1 MARREYINN
10 YASVTQV
17 LSVLRKPGLEQWFL
31 SNTRAFC
38 TEKSNK
44 GKLIGT
50 QIHNAI
56 QSYIETG
63 KASISTEYNEE
74 VTNAL
79 KSFMLFRKEN
89 PSYILKR
96 AELPLTSEVHKFNG
110 TIDCIGEGI
119 MFDWKTGEA
128 KEEANPKIWPEWKYQ
143 ISAYVYLYNETQG
156 TNIEKARIIAIAK
169 DKVGYN
175 QYIMDKEEIDECFNE
190 VFLSCLK
197 ILNYQKRGIW
207 NIFLE
212 RV

>member
-63 KASISTEYNEE
+63 KASISTEYDEE

-89 PSYILKR
+89 PSYVLKR
-96 AELPLTSEVHKFNG
+96 AELPLTSEQYKFNG
-110 TIDCIGEGI
+110 TIDCIGENI
-119 MFDWKTGEA
+119 MWDWKTGEC
-128 KEEANPKIWPEWKYQ
+128 KDKDRPTIYDEWKYQ
-143 ISAYVYLYNETQG
+143 VSAYVYLYNEVNK
-156 TNIEKARIIAIAK
+156 TNIERANILGIAK
-169 DKVGYN
+169 DK
-175 QYIMDKEEIDECFNE
+175 I
-190 VFLSCLK
+190 
-197 ILNYQKRGIW
+197 
-207 NIFLE
+207 
-212 RV
+212 